1 MRNAA
6 LVESLA
12 ILHAGAVVIEKLA
25 VLADVC
31 LSELDSE
38 REREREREREIRE
51 S

>member
-1 MRNAA
+1 MRDAA

-31 LSELDSE
+31 LSGLDSE
-38 REREREREREIRE
+38 REGDKGKLG
-51 S
+51 